1 MSDAVLDEIINKVE
15 KERNVFVKK
24 SALDTSTQPTKI
36 VSRINEVEKIIR
48 FLLDYK
54 QKQVVPL
61 LSIYGRSGTGKSTLV
76 RHVCNHIPEI
86 KLCFVNLRKAKT
98 VFGGVN
104 LILNELDQPSLT
116 SAQGMNN
123 GMQKIQETILNIMNT
138 DQKKLFVLALDE
150 FDVIF
155 YDKRGNPSDFVYKL
169 VQMQSELKE
178 KGCLAMIVTISNDVL
193 SDYDLDDRIRSRI
206 GNSEIFF
213 KPYSKVEMLQILK
226 QRAQEAFGKNIDDKV
241 LEKCASVSFLEHG
254 DARRAVDLLR
264 VSAEIAA
271 KEKKDITIEH
281 IKSASKQIQKD
292 RVYEVLSSLSF
303 HSKVI
308 CLVLA
313 SKTYGLE
320 KDWHS
325 TKSIYEKYTKYLK
338 SEPVSYRRCS
348 ELLKDLENTGL
359 VVSKTGSK
367 GQKGYSSEFQLIID
381 PTVIG
386 EIINKKWW
394 DKIVVEPKKN
404 LNGLKSLDVSKSHSE
419 YGIIQQLKKDAEVD
433 W

>member
-1 MSDAVLDEIINKVE
+1 MSDAELDKIINKVE
-15 KERNVFVKK
+15 KERKVFVKK
-24 SALDTSTQPTKI
+24 SALDTSTQPAKI
-36 VSRINEVEKIIR
+36 VSRGNEVEKIVG
-48 FLLDYK
+48 FLYDYK
-54 QKQVVPL
+54 QEQVVPL

-76 RHVCNHIPEI
+76 RYVCNYIPEI
-86 KLCFVNLRKAKT
+86 KLCFANLRKAKT

-123 GMQKIQETILNIMNT
+123 GMQKIKETILNTMNAEH
-138 DQKKLFVLALDE
+138 KKLFVLALDE

-155 YDKRGNPSDFVYKL
+155 NDKRGNPSDFVYKL
-169 VQMQSELKE
+169 VQMQAELKE

-193 SDYDLDDRIRSRI
+193 SDYDLDDRIKSRI

-213 KPYSKVEMLQILK
+213 KPYSKAEMLQILK
-226 QRAQEAFGKNIDDKV
+226 QRAEEAFGKKIDGKV
-241 LEKCASVSFLEHG
+241 LEQCARVSFLEHG

-271 KEKKDITIEH
+271 KENKDITIEH

-292 RVYEVLSSLSF
+292 RVDEVISSLSH

-308 CLVLA
+308 CMVLA

-325 TKSIYEKYTKYLK
+325 TKSIYEKYTKYLE

-367 GQKGYSSEFQLIID
+367 GQKGYSSEFQLVID
-381 PTVIG
+381 STIIG
-386 EIINKKWW
+386 EIIDKNWW
-394 DKIVVEPKKN
+394 EKAVVEPKKE
-404 LNGLKSLDVSKSHSE
+404 LDGLKSLDVTKSNQH
-419 YGIIQQLKKDAEVD
+419 YGRLQQLKKDAETD